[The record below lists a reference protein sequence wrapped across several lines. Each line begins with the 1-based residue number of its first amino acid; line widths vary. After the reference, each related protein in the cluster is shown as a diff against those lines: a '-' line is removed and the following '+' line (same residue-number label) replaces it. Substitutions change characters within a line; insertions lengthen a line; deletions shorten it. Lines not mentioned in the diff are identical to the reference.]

1 MEPAPHS
8 RPAYQAK
15 VVIALGLC
23 LAAGFVDAV
32 GALTLDRLLLA
43 NMSGNTVRFAQR
55 GVEGEWGQ
63 AVLGLWAVAMFVC
76 GLMLSG
82 LVYELSVRRR
92 APAFR
97 FILLLEVALLGAFLV
112 LALRGA
118 FFYVRVAL
126 GALAM
131 GMQNASLRRVGPFS
145 IFTTHITGTLTKFGE
160 SFVSLVFWVHDTR
173 RREPRAGWGGLVRL
187 ARGEKT
193 VRETFFM
200 GGLWLMFL
208 LGAAGGSVLERRFGP
223 PALAVPMAL
232 LLAMAFHERRH
243 PIDLRGEGG

>member
-1 MEPAPHS
+1 MEPASHS
-8 RPAYQAK
+8 RPAYPAK

-55 GVEGEWGQ
+55 GVEGDWAQ
-63 AVLGLWAVAMFVC
+63 AFLGLWAVAMFVG

-82 LVYELSVRRR
+82 LVYELCVRRQ

-97 FILLLEVALLGAFLV
+97 FIVLLEVVLLGAFLV
-112 LALRGA
+112 LGLRGS
-118 FFYVRVAL
+118 FFYMRVAL

-200 GGLWLMFL
+200 GGLWLTFL
-208 LGAAGGSVLERRFGP
+208 LGAAGGSVLERRFGLP
-223 PALAVPMAL
+223 SLVAPMVLLVAVAIHDGL
-232 LLAMAFHERRH
+232 H
-243 PIDLRGEGG
+243 PIDPLGGGG